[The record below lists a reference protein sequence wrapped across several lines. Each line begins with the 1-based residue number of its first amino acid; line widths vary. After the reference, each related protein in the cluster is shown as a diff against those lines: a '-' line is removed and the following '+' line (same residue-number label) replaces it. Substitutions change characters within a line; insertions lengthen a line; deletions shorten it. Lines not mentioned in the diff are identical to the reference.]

1 MREIIARLGLCIAA
15 AGATI
20 VVMDTQYIHPI
31 WSYGMALCCLGALV
45 FLINEL
51 EHL

>member
-1 MREIIARLGLCIAA
+1 MREIIARLGLCLAA

-31 WSYGMALCCLGALV
+31 WSYGMALACLGALV
-45 FLINEL
+45 FLVNEL
-51 EHL
+51 ENM